1 MTSRLALIATAAAAL
16 LAGAAQAEDAAPSPA
31 PPPPSG
37 PDVRRIPTPDGEV
50 ILVGPRDEMA
60 WRDLKFAPMRR
71 SGDMVYFSGVV
82 VGPRAGEPHDAAAF
96 KAQTRRAF
104 AYLDAALKAAGLT
117 FADVVRLETFHVWNS
132 PNFDGDKDAQ
142 FQAFAQVKDEYFK
155 EPYPA
160 WTALGV
166 SELLSSAGIV
176 EIQLTA
182 RVKPPPPPPPPKPK
196 PKPKPR
202 PKPAAAKPASQTGET
217 GDAPK
222 PAAKPK
228 PRAPSSNNG
237 LDIPSD
243 DSALH

>member
-1 MTSRLALIATAAAAL
+1 MTSRLALIATASAAL
-16 LAGAAQAEDAAPSPA
+16 LAGAAQAQDAAA
-31 PPPPSG
+31 PTPGG
-37 PDVRRIPTPDGEV
+37 PDIRRVPAPDGEV
-50 ILVGPRDEMA
+50 ILVGPRDEIA
-60 WRDLKFAPMRR
+60 WRDLKFAPIRR
-71 SGDMVYFSGVV
+71 AGDMVYFSSVV
-82 VGPRAGEPHDAAAF
+82 VGPRTGEAHDATAF

-142 FQAFAQVKDEYFK
+142 FRAFAEVKDEFFK
-155 EPYPA
+155 EPYPT

-182 RVKPPPPPPPPKPK
+182 HVKPPPPPPPKPAVK
-196 PKPKPR
+196 PRPR
-202 PKPAAAKPASQTGET
+202 PKPAA
-217 GDAPK
+217 PK
-222 PAAKPK
+222 PAAKTGESGESGEASKPAARPK